1 MMKNIP
7 GTFSID
13 FVCLQTWSFETVI
26 TIELLGHFPNKIS
39 KYAQLKHFANLSSKY
54 ALILQQWLK
63 QLNLEI
69 KSQKFLSQFFVVFQ
83 FIWQKP
89 CFFFQNSPD
98 VWN

>member
-13 FVCLQTWSFETVI
+13 FVCLQTCSFETVI

-39 KYAQLKHFANLSSKY
+39 KYTQLKHFTNLSSKY
-54 ALILQQWLK
+54 ALIRQQWLK

-98 VWN
+98 V